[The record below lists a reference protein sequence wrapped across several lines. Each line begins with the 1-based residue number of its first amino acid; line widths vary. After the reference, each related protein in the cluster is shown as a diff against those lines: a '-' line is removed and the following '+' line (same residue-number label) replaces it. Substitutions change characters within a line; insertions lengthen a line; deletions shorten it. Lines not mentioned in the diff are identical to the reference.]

1 MSNREINT
9 GAGLSLEENICIQN
23 FIKPPQMPVTIQSI
37 NDEVNKAFEFKW
49 RKKEIKLFLRIHLII
64 RIKKKHNDYKRSL
77 WWN

>member
-37 NDEVNKAFEFKW
+37 NDEVNKAFEFK
-49 RKKEIKLFLRIHLII
+49 
-64 RIKKKHNDYKRSL
+64 
-77 WWN
+77 